1 MAETTAAPSIDVL
14 SLFPKSNP
22 WIVSAMVSTRGG
34 SGKTTCTVLLG
45 LYNCS
50 RGIPTIMIDTD
61 RDAALTNVVM
71 RTGRL
76 NDRVSPNDKSIRP
89 SLVDVINAYQASGDV
104 MGTFQRALT
113 TTDAYPDDQNLLL
126 LPSDHRMKNID
137 FDGDLREAFLSTIK
151 YLMENGPAVFGPRIV
166 LVDPSNHPFSIEC
179 ALRAVSGCP
188 RGGAFITFPPQGYA
202 IPATQ
207 GTSKLLKELKVK
219 MLGFIPIRFGGSQKY
234 TDFMTAMRTRGQ
246 IVLTGIKSSGKIQA
260 PYHLWAISNK
270 FPKEFAYSVNEMTR
284 SLLPGFPAEPPQID
298 PEAQVK

>member
-188 RGGAFITFPPQGYA
+188 RGGAFITFPPRRVHQ
-202 IPATQ
+202 
-207 GTSKLLKELKVK
+207 
-219 MLGFIPIRFGGSQKY
+219 
-234 TDFMTAMRTRGQ
+234 
-246 IVLTGIKSSGKIQA
+246 
-260 PYHLWAISNK
+260 NC
-270 FPKEFAYSVNEMTR
+270 
-284 SLLPGFPAEPPQID
+284 
-298 PEAQVK
+298 